1 MMHAFEYCIEKKK
14 DWGQIVELGEL
25 LVGVSGLTGV
35 TIGEGVAFE
44 GGEHGRIMA
53 IKESRVEVV
62 RLSRTPVMMGER
74 VAATGKPIM
83 TTCGRGILGG
93 MINGLGYTM
102 GGGREK
108 SPETEPREIETRPMG
123 IAGRTRVSQYLETG
137 ITILDQL
144 VPIGHGQRELVIGDR
159 KSGKTQLLLQVLI
172 NQVRAGTIGIYCAI
186 GKRASEIKRIKEYLV
201 KQKVMNKCLIVAS
214 SAASVAGE
222 VYVTPFT
229 AMTHAEY
236 FRDQGHDVL
245 LILDDL
251 SSHAKYY
258 REIGLAAK
266 QFPGRESYPGDVFHV
281 QAKLLERAGNFLIK
295 GKARAITCLP
305 VAESLLGDMTGF
317 IQTNLM
323 SITDGHWY
331 LDTQIFHSGA
341 RPAVNVFLSV
351 SRVGRQTQPPLVR
364 EVGERL
370 MTLLKESEAVS
381 RFMQFGSE
389 LNKDILTMVEQSRRV
404 RKIFNQVGGVLIP
417 LPVQLLMIMRAW
429 QGQYEGKG
437 AEQLVA
443 KYQAKPFI
451 LKAKN
456 WEELLAETANPT
468 EWKGWLT

>member
-1 MMHAFEYCIEKKK
+1 MMHTFEYCIEKKK
-14 DWGQIVELGEL
+14 DWGQVSELGEL

-35 TIGEGVAFE
+35 MIGEGVAFE

-53 IKESRVEVV
+53 IREEQVEIM
-62 RLSRTPVMMGER
+62 RLSRVQVLMGER
-74 VAATGKPIM
+74 VAATGMPIM
-83 TTCGRGILGG
+83 TSCGKGVLGK
-93 MINGLGYTM
+93 MINGLGYAI
-102 GGGREK
+102 GEGREK
-108 SPETEPREIETRPMG
+108 SKESESREIDTRPMG
-123 IAGRTRVSQYLETG
+123 IVGRTRVTEYLETG
-137 ITILDQL
+137 ISLLDQL

-159 KSGKTQLLLQVLI
+159 KSGKTQLLLQILI
-172 NQVRAGTIGIYCAI
+172 NQVRQGTVGIYCAI
-186 GKRASEIKRIKEYLV
+186 GKRASEIKRIEEYLV
-201 KQKVMNKCLIVAS
+201 KHKIRDKCLIVAS

-236 FRDQGHDVL
+236 FRDQGKNVL

-266 QFPGRESYPGDVFHV
+266 QFPGRESYPGDVFHI

-295 GKARAITCLP
+295 GKAKAITCLP

-323 SITDGHWY
+323 SITDGHWF
-331 LDTQIFHSGA
+331 LDTQIFHTGA

-351 SRVGRQTQPPLVR
+351 SRVGRQTQPRLVR
-364 EVGERL
+364 EVGEKL

-389 LNKDILTMVEQSRRV
+389 LNKDIIAMVERSRRIRNV
-404 RKIFNQVGGVLIP
+404 FNQVGGALIP
-417 LPVQLLMIMRAW
+417 LQVQLLVIMMAW
-429 QGQYEGKG
+429 HGYFDGKG
-437 AEQLVA
+437 VKELVE
-443 KYQAKPFI
+443 KYKKEPFT

-456 WEELLAETANPT
+456 WEELFAETAEQNK
-468 EWKGWLT
+468 WQRWLI